1 MRGFVL
7 DAGALIALDRR
18 STFMRNL
25 LRANLD
31 GAVEIAIP
39 RTVIAQVWRGSKQAN
54 TARLLKA
61 AHARGSVVIDEL
73 TAERAKQIGLAIG
86 RCSHPDI
93 VDVHVA
99 LVAAERGHAVLT
111 SDDGDITK
119 IDPELTIVHI

>member
-7 DAGALIALDRR
+7 DAGALVALDRR
-18 STFMRNL
+18 STFMLDL
-25 LRANLD
+25 LHATLD
-31 GAVEIAIP
+31 GATAITIP

-61 AHARGSVVIDEL
+61 AHAREAVVIDEL

-99 LVAAERGHAVLT
+99 LVAAESGQVVLT
-111 SDDGDITK
+111 SDDGDIAK
-119 IDPELTIVHI
+119 IAPE

>member
-1 MRGFVL
+1 VRGFVL

-31 GAVEIAIP
+31 GAVEITIP

-61 AHARGSVVIDEL
+61 AHARGAVVIDEL